1 MNAQRL
7 KAAMVLRDFNVER
20 LAKAIGISESTLY
33 QKLGGKS
40 DFTLTEVRAIEKTL
54 VLDIKVSRAIFFDA

>member
-7 KAAMVLRDFNVER
+7 KAAMVLRNFNVER